1 MPVNDSGDDVPEKL
15 RGWDMPD
22 YARPLSNYVSSRES
36 GNRPDIMQ
44 GGKETFDIN
53 GPHPGRAGKGG
64 TSDASGLYAFTSP
77 TWNSVAGAGTPMHV
91 PNQERAFWKNAYTGY
106 KANTGR
112 DLSADLQEKGLT
124 PEIASKIDAIW
135 LGYKDI
141 GGNVLGNIPGGNK
154 ISAYDAL
161 KLNNAPDYALRA
173 NMPPSMRNNTTRSSM
188 DNDQSGEGQIQYG
201 GGQQGPSR
209 SGTSRGEEGN
219 IPFQQKAEKVGLLGM
234 LGVQTTP
241 AERLAL
247 IKAGGA
253 MMGTVGNPAK
263 AMSNAIMT
271 YADELTAQNKA
282 QQELASAQTTS
293 KETEGKAQQ
302 AVAGSQRE
310 LFKNPL
316 GVGTSGVNPKTMK
329 PEVSVTDLPE
339 AGNTVPVGGA
349 NKQPGKIGSGSVN
362 VGGEGQVTIDP
373 DALKSVTP
381 EDVANPS
388 KASPKVQSAAQKV
401 KDNFDLGSIYD
412 DTPENADKEE
422 ILKKLAAK
430 PSSKQALNWD
440 KWQGEYDEQKKAAT
454 NGLYAARDSG
464 VNLATYAKAL
474 ANVPNKGPWVSGA
487 ESDARY
493 KLGNVI
499 ATSLNG
505 LGVSDADMKKY
516 GIDPAKF
523 RELNDALVAKTE
535 MEKLGIA
542 LSRAQNP
549 GMQVAQGW
557 LERTT
562 NSLPTT
568 ANQPGANAALLGNL
582 YAARALAKD
591 NYNVVTK
598 FGAMTNQNGY
608 GNVAA
613 AVQAANPITNYTKD
627 ADIVAK
633 MVDPSNKDMM
643 VKYNGKNYNIV
654 GLYTDHLIT
663 AKQFN
668 EFAKEKFGVHNASRI
683 FD

>member
-1 MPVNDSGDDVPEKL
+1 MN
-15 RGWDMPD
+15 
-22 YARPLSNYVSSRES
+22 
-36 GNRPDIMQ
+36 
-44 GGKETFDIN
+44 
-53 GPHPGRAGKGG
+53 
-64 TSDASGLYAFTSP
+64 
-77 TWNSVAGAGTPMHV
+77 
-91 PNQERAFWKNAYTGY
+91 
-106 KANTGR
+106 
-112 DLSADLQEKGLT
+112 
-124 PEIASKIDAIW
+124 
-135 LGYKDI
+135 
-141 GGNVLGNIPGGNK
+141 
-154 ISAYDAL
+154 
-161 KLNNAPDYALRA
+161 
-173 NMPPSMRNNTTRSSM
+173 
-188 DNDQSGEGQIQYG
+188 NDQSGEGQIQYG

-253 MMGTVGNPAK
+253 MMGTVGSPAK
-263 AMSNAIMT
+263 GLSNAIMT
-271 YADELTAQNKA
+271 YADELTVQNKA
-282 QQELASAQTTS
+282 QQELASAQTMS
-293 KETEGKAQQ
+293 KENEGKAQQ
-302 AVAGSQRE
+302 AVANSQNV

-316 GVGTSGVNPKTMK
+316 GIGTSNVNPRTMK

-339 AGNTVPVGGA
+339 AGNTVPVGGT
-349 NKQPGKIGSGSVN
+349 NKPGGGKTGTGAVN

-381 EDVANPS
+381 EDIANPT
-388 KASPKVQSAAQKV
+388 KASPKVQSVAQRV

-412 DTPENADKEE
+412 DTPENVDKEE
-422 ILKKLAAK
+422 ILKKLAGK
-430 PSSKQALNWD
+430 PSTKQALNWD
-440 KWQGEYDEQKKAAT
+440 KWQTEYDEQKKAAT

-474 ANVPNKGPWVSGA
+474 ANVPTQGPWVSGA
-487 ESDARY
+487 GSDARY

-505 LGVSDADMKKY
+505 LGISDTDMKKLAADA
-516 GIDPAKF
+516 GIKFDPAKF

-535 MEKLGIA
+535 MEKLGVA

-633 MVDPSNKDMM
+633 MVDPNNKDMM
-643 VKYNGKNYNIV
+643 VKYNGNNYNIV